1 MPSEEAEIRGLNSKQ
16 QEGSMEGSREAPGG
30 SGQADVL
37 IRSSEDL
44 NVATVSRI
52 AESEAKR
59 CVPVLEQA
67 ARQAKRAKQLRAMAQ
82 FVGDEDTDREL
93 EGALRR
99 LARAADD

>member
-16 QEGSMEGSREAPGG
+16 QERTMRGSREAPGG
-30 SGQADVL
+30 SGQAEIM

-44 NVATVSRI
+44 NATTIGRI
-52 AESEAKR
+52 VDNEAQR
-59 CVPVLEQA
+59 CIPVLEQA

-93 EGALRR
+93 EAALRR
-99 LARAADD
+99 LSRAAGD